1 MGLQVNIIV
10 FLYGFFIIIL
20 QVIEN
25 GCILMDIE
33 MIIGINSLI
42 YCGLLMLF
50 IVEVINEVDGEVM
63 VSWMME
69 EFIQDYIYIV
79 EYFVDGGE

>member
-1 MGLQVNIIV
+1 MV
-10 FLYGFFIIIL
+10 FLYGFFIIML

-25 GCILMDIE
+25 GCIFMDIE
-33 MIIGINSLI
+33 IIIVINSLL